1 MNKVDVIIPVH
12 GKPIYFAETLQ
23 SIMNQPQVKNI
34 IVILDRVDK
43 EYFAALEIPKHKTKV
58 FNSKIPGIV
67 SALNLG
73 LEKSNADFIARIDS
87 DDIMFPGRI
96 STQLDF
102 LMSNPDHVCVG
113 SSLEIFGAGMKK
125 KIKKYPSQHKKIVKH
140 LTYQNAI
147 AHPSV
152 MYRKDSVLA
161 VGGYRRIFEGAEDYD
176 LWFRLSKIGK
186 LYNLKQPLTR
196 YRINSEQYSLKFS
209 PYRSELDSLVRL
221 FNLGF
226 VKVIP
231 KISLN
236 TPATK
241 DQIQEYLRIYSK
253 QMQME
258 QPKLSNQLLCAQ
270 RFGDILNTKSS
281 QRSSVAINFKVL
293 FLIFKLIA
301 TSPLFS
307 LKVINGKI
315 FK

>member
-23 SIMNQPQVKNI
+23 SIINQPKVENI
-34 IVILDRVDK
+34 IVILDRVDQ
-43 EYFAALEIPKHKTKV
+43 EYFAALEIPKDKTRV
-58 FNSKIPGIV
+58 FNSRIPGIV

-87 DDIMFPGRI
+87 DDIMFPSRI

-125 KIKKYPSQHKKIVKH
+125 RIKKYPSQHKKIVKH

-196 YRINSEQYSLKFS
+196 YRINSEQYSLEFS

-221 FNLGF
+221 FNLGLF
-226 VKVIP
+226 KAIP